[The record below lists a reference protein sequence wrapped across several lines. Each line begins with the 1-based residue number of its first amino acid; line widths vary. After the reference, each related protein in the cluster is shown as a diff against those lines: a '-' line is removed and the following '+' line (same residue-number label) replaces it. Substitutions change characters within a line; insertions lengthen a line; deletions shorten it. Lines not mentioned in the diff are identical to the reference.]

1 MPYGII
7 MPSENVLNRGHKPS
21 PYEYKMPCHYG
32 KNCLLFLFFC
42 IYTDNRIFAF
52 FVLVYQLVNFLKL
65 LFSIFTCFHCD
76 SFLHF
81 SLYKTMLLQKLLYH
95 MWRYIPVSY
104 THLTLPT
111 KRIV

>member
-1 MPYGII
+1 
-7 MPSENVLNRGHKPS
+7 
-21 PYEYKMPCHYG
+21 MPCHYG

-65 LFSIFTCFHCD
+65 LISIFTCFHCD

-81 SLYKTMLLQKLLYH
+81 LSSKPCFFKSCFTTCGVIF
-95 MWRYIPVSY
+95 IPLELKASEIFSRLRFVHFISAFMG
-104 THLTLPT
+104 LPA
-111 KRIV
+111 VW

>member
-1 MPYGII
+1 
-7 MPSENVLNRGHKPS
+7 
-21 PYEYKMPCHYG
+21 MPCHYG

-65 LFSIFTCFHCD
+65 LISIFTCFHCD

-95 MWRYIPVSY
+95 MWRYIHTLSLIHISEPTRRTPISY
-104 THLTLPT
+104 AVFCLKKKKAASCL
-111 KRIV
+111 RSSNN